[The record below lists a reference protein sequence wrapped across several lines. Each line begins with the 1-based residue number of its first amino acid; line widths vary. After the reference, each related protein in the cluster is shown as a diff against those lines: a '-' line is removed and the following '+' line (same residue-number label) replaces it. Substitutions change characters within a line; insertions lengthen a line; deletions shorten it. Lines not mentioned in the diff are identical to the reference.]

1 MTTTLM
7 TTTAQ
12 YSPLPLLVH
21 SDDREHERLSSPL
34 VSPSREDPAPPY
46 SPCAASAGPS
56 SRPLVDM
63 SDSNTTAEKSG
74 LRRVPTSTPL
84 IPYQKRTLD
93 SSTEC
98 AVVNR
103 SPVHHRPPPISTFK
117 SPESP
122 NYVLH
127 TDSPCATPPP
137 QYSSRSTSP
146 NPSTSSRSSIGVDAS
161 SFNSGPVPQ
170 YSITIYSSPRSFVH
184 AYDVQ
189 GQPVGIHVPDIVL
202 SPVPWLPSSN
212 AYPTSSADRTRRSNL
227 PPSASMAGGGGRRP
241 VSPALGSPPGYL
253 EVPSRKSRSRRHAER
268 EKEKA
273 KGLMITRSA
282 PPVPAVSRQRDLPSE
297 NDYRRDHASWSQ
309 ELKKRRAFAT
319 TTTTNESANPP
330 PVPPKSPARATS
342 GSSSSM
348 QRCHS
353 LPLTRPSNESEGL
366 SARGSLLTRSRST
379 PSMPPPRPV
388 LPMDL
393 EAVYPSEHQQHHYL
407 SQASGGGKG
416 AGVVSSAISYGDEKK
431 QRGREVD
438 ERSGRESEEEEDAPL
453 SKTLLL
459 AMRKKT
465 DELKSLKGDILP
477 SIGLGSDNNSNSSGG
492 NGEERRLSSS
502 LVTNMVKMQIF
513 GRLGALAARAK
524 MAIEKELDSDEEE
537 EQDEEEQEG
546 DGGNAGS
553 RWEVAERRETEMM
566 AHVKHAQFLSRENA
580 FVIGEEEE

>member
-1 MTTTLM
+1 
-7 TTTAQ
+7 
-12 YSPLPLLVH
+12 
-21 SDDREHERLSSPL
+21 
-34 VSPSREDPAPPY
+34 
-46 SPCAASAGPS
+46 
-56 SRPLVDM
+56 
-63 SDSNTTAEKSG
+63 
-74 LRRVPTSTPL
+74 
-84 IPYQKRTLD
+84 
-93 SSTEC
+93 
-98 AVVNR
+98 
-103 SPVHHRPPPISTFK
+103 
-117 SPESP
+117 
-122 NYVLH
+122 
-127 TDSPCATPPP
+127 
-137 QYSSRSTSP
+137 
-146 NPSTSSRSSIGVDAS
+146 
-161 SFNSGPVPQ
+161 
-170 YSITIYSSPRSFVH
+170 
-184 AYDVQ
+184 
-189 GQPVGIHVPDIVL
+189 
-202 SPVPWLPSSN
+202 
-212 AYPTSSADRTRRSNL
+212 
-227 PPSASMAGGGGRRP
+227 
-241 VSPALGSPPGYL
+241 
-253 EVPSRKSRSRRHAER
+253 
-268 EKEKA
+268 
-273 KGLMITRSA
+273 MITRSA

-297 NDYRRDHASWSQ
+297 NGYRRDHASWSQ
-309 ELKKRRAFAT
+309 ELKKRHAFAT
-319 TTTTNESANPP
+319 TTTTNENANP

-342 GSSSSM
+342 GSSSLM

-438 ERSGRESEEEEDAPL
+438 EKSGRESEEEEDVPL

-477 SIGLGSDNNSNSSGG
+477 SIGLGSDNKSNSSGG
-492 NGEERRLSSS
+492 NGEEKRVSSS

-537 EQDEEEQEG
+537 EQDEEEQEE
-546 DGGNAGS
+546 DGGNVGS

-566 AHVKHAQFLSRENA
+566 ANVKHAQFLSRENA